1 MSKVSPSLLSGD
13 FANMGLSTEQ
23 ATEWGADY
31 IHCDVMDGR
40 FVPNITFGMGMV
52 KALRAHTTLPL
63 DVHLMIL
70 EPEKYIGEFLSAG
83 ADIISFHPDACKN
96 IDGTID
102 LIHSRGKKAGLVVN
116 PDISLDVI
124 YPYADK
130 LDMVILMGVFPGF
143 GGQKFIES
151 TLEKIRELRE
161 YVDKNGLSLEIE
173 MDGGATESNAKAL
186 RDAGVD
192 VIVGGSSVFKS
203 DDPARTIRVLGGKN
217 A

>member
-52 KALRAHTTLPL
+52 KALRRHTALPL

-70 EPEKYIGEFLSAG
+70 EPEKYVPEFIDAG
-83 ADIISFHPDACKN
+83 ADIVSFHPDACSDVGAL
-96 IDGTID
+96 IDYIK
-102 LIHSRGKKAGLVVN
+102 SRGVRAGLVVN
-116 PDISLDVI
+116 PDVSLDVI
-124 YPYADK
+124 YPYADR

-151 TLEKIRELRE
+151 TLDKIQKLRA
-161 YVDKNGLSLEIE
+161 YVDEHHLSLEIE
-173 MDGGATESNAKAL
+173 MDGGATEGNAKTL

-203 DDPARTIRVLGGKN
+203 DDPRRTIAILKG
-217 A
+217 